1 MEITDEMVDF
11 DSLTEDALAAVIKYN
26 ESLKAYGDA
35 VADRKQAEQDLQ
47 SNLRENMQVKID
59 NKSNYIDMLK
69 AKYENID
76 ENNYKS
82 RNANLDKQIAKTKEM
97 YELMIAQETDVF
109 EKERLRAE
117 LNKEIADLTEQQAEN
132 IRTYYQN
139 IIDLANAR
147 KSERSSQE
155 DYYEASGLD
164 SKSTRMAELETSYRQ
179 SKISAKAKLEEAN
192 TYDKNS
198 KKYHSAM
205 SEYWKF
211 MTEASQ
217 AEFDLW
223 EEAALS
229 GIDNALETV
238 NREIDT
244 FNKELDLDEA
254 KGIKKD
260 ETDYTTLI
268 NKENEAIDINKDKIA
283 KLKQKQEEFLRRG
296 GSTDSTIYKD
306 LQSQIEACEDSIY
319 DSEKAQIEYNNA
331 LGHLPLDRL
340 EEELEL
346 LDAIGD
352 KLEAQN
358 DLKEKKG
365 KDLSIED
372 YQAEIDNQNTIATNE
387 LNQANI
393 AYQKMLQA
401 KASGVDAW
409 EGKTSKEW
417 ETEFNTH
424 QANYAN
430 ALSAVEDL
438 KIAMRDDVFWRDFN
452 RKMDNLQHKSD
463 MLSSIG
469 DLISDKMK
477 FDSDGNLTDL
487 GRTSIA
493 IDVANLENSETQ
505 VKEITAQIQ
514 ELQSMKEQGYYPDED
529 EYNEKLSELQ
539 SNLIDATK
547 NTMSYKDA
555 IVDMAK
561 AMAENELDALNKIIE
576 KRKKALQA
584 KKSYYDYDKN
594 LRNQNKQISA
604 LEAEIAAMQNV
615 DDAYTK
621 AELARKQAELDELKE
636 ARDDTIIEHNY
647 EIQSNGLDELQ
658 EDLQTKY
665 DEYIDGIG
673 RNFESIE
680 GIVSNAK
687 GMFVKSFNGI
697 NNGFYTLLQ
706 NLGVDPKAAGI
717 TWTKISD
724 TEGFATGGIIRS
736 NYTGQDDRILV
747 RVNPDETILTKKIT
761 DLLPDAVQAMNNF
774 NMLQPTIPQPIIPN
788 FKGNT
793 GTSTTNIDTLI
804 RVDGNVDKTV
814 VGDLK
819 ELANDL
825 AKKTNLL
832 DKSYQYTTSAMVK
845 DAKAAGH
852 KRTYR

>member
-1 MEITDEMVDF
+1 
-11 DSLTEDALAAVIKYN
+11 
-26 ESLKAYGDA
+26 
-35 VADRKQAEQDLQ
+35 
-47 SNLRENMQVKID
+47 MQIQID
-59 NKSNYIDMLK
+59 NKSNYINMLE
-69 AKYENID
+69 AKYENIQ
-76 ENNYKS
+76 ENSWKS

-97 YELMIAQETDVF
+97 YELMIDQETDVF

-117 LNKEIADLTEQQAEN
+117 MNKKIADLTEQQVEN

-139 IIDLANAR
+139 IADLADAR
-147 KSERSSQE
+147 KNERSSQQ
-155 DYYEASGLD
+155 DYYEATGLD
-164 SKSTRMAELETSYRQ
+164 SKSTRLSELDNTSRQ
-179 SKISAKAKLEEAN
+179 AKIAAKTKLEEAN
-192 TYDKNS
+192 TYDKDS
-198 KKYHSAM
+198 KEYASAM
-205 SEYWKF
+205 SDYWKL
-211 MTEASQ
+211 MTESSKADYEMWKEAS
-217 AEFDLW
+217 
-223 EEAALS
+223 LS
-229 GIDNALETV
+229 GVNNALEAV
-238 NREIDT
+238 SREIDT
-244 FNKELDLDEA
+244 FNKELELDDT
-254 KGIKKD
+254 KGIERD

-268 NKENEAIDINKDKIA
+268 NNENKAISINEDKIETLKKKQQ
-283 KLKQKQEEFLRRG
+283 KLLANG
-296 GSTDSTIYKD
+296 GSTDSTIYKE
-306 LQSQIEACEDSIY
+306 LQSEIESCEDAIY
-319 DSEKAQIEYNNA
+319 NAEKAQIEYSNA
-331 LGHLPLDRL
+331 LANLPLDRL
-340 EEELEL
+340 EKELEL
-346 LDAIGD
+346 LDAIGNR
-352 KLEAQN
+352 LSSEN

-365 KDLSIED
+365 QDLSIED
-372 YQAEIDNQNTIATNE
+372 YQREMDNQKNIAADMQ
-387 LNQANI
+387 NQANI
-393 AYQKMLQA
+393 AYQNML
-401 KASGVDAW
+401 KAMSSKDGTYG
-409 EGKTSKEW
+409 GKTAKEW
-417 ETEFNTH
+417 ETDFNNF
-424 QANYAN
+424 QAS
-430 ALSAVEDL
+430 ALDAESTWIDL
-438 KIAMRDDVFWRDFN
+438 KNEMRDDIFWRDFN

-680 GIVSNAK
+680 GIVGNAK
-687 GMFVKSFNGI
+687 GMFAKSFNAI
-697 NNGFYTLLQ
+697 SNSMYSLLQ
-706 NLGVDPKAAGI
+706 SYGIDPNSTGI

-747 RVNPDETILTKKIT
+747 RVNPDETILTKKFT

-845 DAKAAGH
+845 DAKSAGH
-852 KRTYR
+852 KRTYH